1 MKLLKDGLFIIYQY
15 LVKQTE
21 DASHQI
27 TLFGIVMMINYPL
40 FGVFWKLESFQM
52 SEEFF
57 LRLVAAVLCASLAV
71 NRFWPQALLKFL
83 PIFWYAV
90 LLFCLPYFFAI

>member
-1 MKLLKDGLFIIYQY
+1 MKLIKENLLIVYRY

-57 LRLVAAVLCASLAV
+57 CAL
-71 NRFWPQALLKFL
+71 QL
-83 PIFWYAV
+83 
-90 LLFCLPYFFAI
+90 YFFAPVWLQIDFGLRAC